1 MSHLHHPTLLHNR
14 LPYFGRTGLVRN
26 GLVAEYRFDESRNLL
41 KYSQQFDNAAWAKTN
56 STITPNATTAPDGT
70 TTADKLVENSDVA
83 QGHRIAVI
91 TPTLTP
97 NGLYTYS
104 IYAKAAERE
113 KVYVSF
119 KDNAGATGAIT
130 VNLID
135 GTYTT
140 GGTPTVAGYVSSVGD
155 GWYRLVLVVNASTG
169 GSPTPTVYVWTH
181 NGTSVTYNGDG
192 TSGIY
197 IWGAQLEQGS
207 VARTYYPTRDKQL
220 LMDYSRPRKNLLL
233 PNQANAC
240 EDGTTTGFGK
250 ETAGDTISASAGEVD
265 EWQGTYCAKVDTA
278 NAAANEGIYTTDII
292 YNLKPSTAYTAS
304 GYIRGAAGGETVKLG
319 LRETTDAG
327 ATVDTTGSDTLTLTT
342 GWQRV
347 TVSRT
352 FGTTG
357 RGARLLVYTPTQ
369 QNIVFYVDG
378 LQLEEGATATAWE
391 APPNI
396 GYCGSTT
403 GSDTNDPTYTGKGL
417 SHGADDYV
425 TLGGIYNA
433 AGTLQNGYGISIA
446 FYTAEVTAATA
457 KLCLVSFGAN
467 KGVYLGAVG
476 EGLTDETI
484 TVQYSATSF
493 TYATGTIAAGWHIL
507 DLVWNGAQY
516 EIWLDGV
523 QRTGTDV
530 DTPALLSLSAVKMRY
545 DGTTYGSG
553 LTGAYS
559 LKYNRAPTLAER
571 NQNKAYLKSYLL
583 RERGISI

>member
-41 KYSQQFDNAAWAKTN
+41 KYSQQFDNAAWTKTDCAIAAN
-56 STITPNATTAPDGT
+56 DTAAPDGT
-70 TTADKLVENSDVA
+70 TTADKV
-83 QGHRIAVI
+83 
-91 TPTLTP
+91 TLTV
-97 NGLYTYS
+97 GAAQSCVQSATVIAATTYTYS
-104 IYAKAAERE
+104 IWVKLGTATALKYSIYDVSNSGDIVAATS
-113 KVYVSF
+113 YS
-119 KDNAGATGAIT
+119 ATTSWARYAIT
-130 VNLID
+130 F
-135 GTYTT
+135 TT
-140 GGTPTVAGYVSSVGD
+140 PAGCTSVSIRPVKDSAQD
-155 GWYRLVLVVNASTG
+155 
-169 GSPTPTVYVWTH
+169 
-181 NGTSVTYNGDG
+181 NGTTAW
-192 TSGIY
+192 
-197 IWGAQLEQGS
+197 IWGAQLEAGS
-207 VARTYYPTRDKQL
+207 VARTYYPTTDKQL

-240 EDGTTTGFGK
+240 EDGTTTGFTK
-250 ETAGDTISASAGEVD
+250 ETAGDAISASAGEVD
-265 EWQGTYCAKVDTA
+265 EWQGTYCLKVVTA
-278 NAAANEGIYTTDII
+278 NAGANEGVYCSNVRDIKPGSQYT
-292 YNLKPSTAYTAS
+292 LS
-304 GYIRGAAGGETVKLG
+304 GYVRGSGTIRLNAVE
-319 LRETTDAG
+319 RTDADS
-327 ATVDTTGSDTLTLTT
+327 AVASNYTSTITLTDTWT
-342 GWQRV
+342 RYSV
-347 TVSRT
+347 TATMDATSRIIQ
-352 FGTTG
+352 
-357 RGARLLVYTPTQ
+357 VKIVTQ
-369 QNIVFYVDG
+369 TKQAATFYVDG
-378 LQLEEGATATAWE
+378 LQLEEGSTATAWE

-396 GYCGSTT
+396 GICGSTT
-403 GSDTNDPTYTGKGL
+403 GADTNDPTYTGEGL

-553 LTGAYS
+553 LTEAYS

-571 NQNKAYLKSYLL
+571 NQCRAYLKSYLL

>member
-1 MSHLHHPTLLHNR
+1 MYDTGLETARPSAVALLK
-14 LPYFGRTGLVRN
+14 PQGLVRN
-26 GLVAEYRFDESRNLL
+26 GLVAEYRFDECRNLL
-41 KYSQQFDNAAWAKTN
+41 KYSQQFDNAAWSRARSNVTGN
-56 STITPNATTAPDGT
+56 VTTAPDGT
-70 TTADKLVENSDVA
+70 STADKLFEDGTAANTHLTI
-83 QGHRIAVI
+83 QAV
-91 TPTLTP
+91 TGFA
-97 NGLYTYS
+97 GLEMTYS
-104 IYAKAAERE
+104 IHAKQAGRTWL
-113 KVYVSF
+113 YVRYN
-119 KDNAGATGAIT
+119 DNETGKGAYFDLENGAVGT
-130 VNLID
+130 VD
-135 GTYTT
+135 SG
-140 GGTPTVAGYVSSVGD
+140 VSGKIQALSD
-155 GWYRLVLVVNASTG
+155 GWYRCIITRTITSLVNVNLFLAEAD
-169 GSPTPTVYVWTH
+169 
-181 NGTSVTYNGDG
+181 NDNTYSGDG

-207 VARTYYPTRDKQL
+207 VARTYYPTTDKQL
-220 LMDYSRPRKNLLL
+220 LMDYSRPRKNLFL

-240 EDGTTTGFGK
+240 EDGTCPFTK
-250 ETAGDTISASAGEVD
+250 LTAGDAVTASAGEVD

-278 NAAANEGIYTTDII
+278 NAAASEGLYTTDII

-357 RGARLLVYTPTQ
+357 RGAMLLVYTPTQ

-396 GYCGSTT
+396 GICGSTT
-403 GSDTNDPTYTGKGL
+403 GADTNDPTYTGEGL

-446 FYTAEVTAATA
+446 FYTAEVTAATS

-467 KGVYLGAVG
+467 KGVYLGSVG

-516 EIWLDGV
+516 EIWLDGT

>member
-1 MSHLHHPTLLHNR
+1 MSHPHHPTLLHNR
-14 LPYFGRTGLVRN
+14 LPYFNRGLVRN
-26 GLVAEYRFDESRNLL
+26 GLVAEYRFDESRNLRR
-41 KYSQQFDNAAWAKTN
+41 YSQQFDNAEWTKTRTTVT
-56 STITPNATTAPDGT
+56 SNATTAPDGT
-70 TTADKLVENSDVA
+70 TTADKLVEDGTADST
-83 QGHRIAVI
+83 H
-91 TPTLTP
+91 TLSAGEVLPGTT
-97 NGLYTYS
+97 GQTVTYS
-104 IYAKAAERE
+104 IHAKAGERSWFRLSLARGTQHA
-113 KVYVSF
+113 YF
-119 KDNAGATGAIT
+119 DLDNG
-130 VNLID
+130 VK
-135 GTYTT
+135 GT
-140 GGTPTVAGYVSSVGD
+140 VSSGYTASIISLGG
-155 GWYRLVLVVNASTG
+155 GWYRCAITGKTHATITGENAYLALATG
-169 GSPTPTVYVWTH
+169 DGSSSY
-181 NGTSVTYNGDG
+181 SGDG

-197 IWGAQLEQGS
+197 IWGAQLEAGS
-207 VARTYYPTRDKQL
+207 VARTYYPTTDKQL

-240 EDGTTTGFGK
+240 EDGTVPFTK
-250 ETAGDTISASAGEVD
+250 LTAGDAVTASAGEVD

-278 NAAANEGIYTTDII
+278 NAAASEGLYTTDII

-378 LQLEEGATATAWE
+378 LQLEEGSTATAWE

-396 GYCGSTT
+396 GISGSTT
-403 GSDTNDPTYTGKGL
+403 GADTNDPTYTGQGL

-433 AGTLQNGYGISIA
+433 TGTLQNGYGISIA
-446 FYTAEVTAATA
+446 FYTAEVTAATS
-457 KLCLVSFGAN
+457 KLCLFSFGAN

-476 EGLTDETI
+476 AGLTDETI

-516 EIWLDGV
+516 EIWLDGA

-583 RERGISI
+583 RERGIALS

>member
-1 MSHLHHPTLLHNR
+1 MRAANRHHQTLLP
-14 LPYFGRTGLVRN
+14 LMAGGAGGLVRN
-26 GLVAEYRFDESRNLL
+26 GLVAEYRFDECRNLL
-41 KYSQQFDNAAWAKTN
+41 KYSQQFDNAAWTKNRSSVTA
-56 STITPNATTAPDGT
+56 NATTAPDGT
-70 TTADKLVENSDVA
+70 TTADKLVEDGTESNMH
-83 QGHRIAVI
+83 QIYHTNIIASS
-91 TPTLTP
+91 P
-97 NGLYTYS
+97 NVFS
-104 IYAKAAERE
+104 VHVKAAERSH
-113 KVYVSF
+113 VWLVSYNGTDGIDGVGF
-119 KDNAGATGAIT
+119 DLSAGTVGSASGQATGKIQS
-130 VNLID
+130 L
-135 GTYTT
+135 
-140 GGTPTVAGYVSSVGD
+140 GD
-155 GWYRLVLVVNASTG
+155 GWYRCIINCTYTLGKTTYFYIRSAIGASSIG
-169 GSPTPTVYVWTH
+169 DSSY
-181 NGTSVTYNGDG
+181 SGDG

-197 IWGAQLEQGS
+197 IWGAQLEIGS
-207 VARTYYPTRDKQL
+207 VARTYVKTTDKQL

-240 EDGTTTGFGK
+240 EDGTCPFTK
-250 ETAGDTISASAGEVD
+250 LTAGDAVTASAGEVD

-327 ATVDTTGSDTLTLTT
+327 VTVDTTGSDTLTLTT

-378 LQLEEGATATAWE
+378 LQLEEGSTATAWE

-396 GYCGSTT
+396 GICGSTT
-403 GSDTNDPTYTGKGL
+403 GADTNDPTYTGEGL

-553 LTGAYS
+553 LTGAYG

-571 NQNKAYLKSYLL
+571 NQCRAYLKSYLL